1 MLAYDADNAL
11 DEHHSRVFGRHEV
24 SLAERLGLHAP
35 SRTFEDGDGDG
46 DGVGVG
52 ELGHGTD
59 AAHRKTKRGRT
70 VSSSSLLEPA
80 EIDPGLG
87 QEDAEGEGPCKPRA
101 GTKGYSFHDGGISGS
116 EGGPK
121 PSNFPTTKPKS
132 YERRSR
138 HKTREDRYDL
148 KQDGK
153 RPAKKQKK
161 TGTAG
166 NDRKRKRKEKSGN
179 TLMHDF
185 TASNV
190 AQDRLTVS
198 KVADS
203 MIVPRRP

>member
-1 MLAYDADNAL
+1 MQADYADDALGAPLNRI
-11 DEHHSRVFGRHEV
+11 SGRHEV

-35 SRTFEDGDGDG
+35 FRTFGDD
-46 DGVGVG
+46 DG
-52 ELGHGTD
+52 ELGHSTD
-59 AAHRKTKRGRT
+59 AAHRKGKRRGT

-80 EIDPGLG
+80 EIDPGIG
-87 QEDAEGEGPCKPRA
+87 HEDAEREDLYKLRA
-101 GTKGYSFHDGGISGS
+101 RATGSPFHDGGISGS
-116 EGGPK
+116 EGGSK
-121 PSNFPTTKPKS
+121 LSNSPATKPKS

-153 RPAKKQKK
+153 RSAKKQKK
-161 TGTAG
+161 AGAAGT
-166 NDRKRKRKEKSGN
+166 DRKRKRKEKSGN

-198 KVADS
+198 KLAVS
-203 MIVPRRP
+203 MIA

>member
-1 MLAYDADNAL
+1 MPAYDADNAL
-11 DEHHSRVFGRHEV
+11 DEHHSRISGRHEV

-35 SRTFEDGDGDG
+35 FRTFEDGDGG
-46 DGVGVG
+46 G

-59 AAHRKTKRGRT
+59 ATHRNAKRRRT

-87 QEDAEGEGPCKPRA
+87 QEYAEGEGLCKPRA

-116 EGGPK
+116 EGGSK
-121 PSNFPTTKPKS
+121 PSNSPTPKPKS

-138 HKTREDRYDL
+138 HKTREDRYDS

-161 TGTAG
+161 TVAAG
-166 NDRKRKRKEKSGN
+166 KDRKRIRKAQSGN
-179 TLMHDF
+179 TLMHEF

-198 KVADS
+198 KLAAS
-203 MIVPRRP
+203 MIAPRHLRSI

>member
-1 MLAYDADNAL
+1 MLCSLPAYDADNAL
-11 DEHHSRVFGRHEV
+11 DEHHSRTSGRHEV
-24 SLAERLGLHAP
+24 SLAERLGLYAP
-35 SRTFEDGDGDG
+35 FRTFKDEDGD
-46 DGVGVG
+46 G

-59 AAHRKTKRGRT
+59 VAHRKTKRRRT

-80 EIDPGLG
+80 EIDPGPR
-87 QEDAEGEGPCKPRA
+87 QEDAEGEGPCKPGA
-101 GTKGYSFHDGGISGS
+101 GTKGYSFHDDGINDSEWGS
-116 EGGPK
+116 K
-121 PSNFPTTKPKS
+121 PSNSPTRKPKS

-138 HKTREDRYDL
+138 HKTREDRYEL

-161 TGTAG
+161 TGAAG
-166 NDRKRKRKEKSGN
+166 KDRKRKRREKSGN

-198 KVADS
+198 KLAAT
-203 MIVPRRP
+203 IIALRHP